1 MKVLLISHIADADG
15 IMPVILTDLTF
26 EDYDY
31 QLLDIADVDS
41 YVNDNLDNNYFDN
54 YDKVFMVD
62 LCVSESTAKR
72 IDSLEFK
79 KKFFV
84 LDHHYAN
91 ISLNKYS
98 FIKVIDEEN
107 GIKESGTSLYYK
119 YLLIHYPSELLKRNS
134 VAYMVTL
141 VRLGDTWQWK
151 DFDVYE
157 ARDLVTILS
166 YYGNEKFIDNYIRFL
181 RKNNE
186 FYFNDAEKILID
198 IDNNRKLEY
207 IENIKNHIIFKKIN
221 DYNVGIVF
229 AELYRSELGN
239 ALAEYYKDEVDL
251 IMIINMNR
259 SISFR
264 AIKDNINVSNF
275 ANLFNGKGHK
285 LAAGAPLPDNI
296 KEQTLTLILEN
307 NNLVG
312 EECK

>member
-31 QLLDIADVDS
+31 QLLDVGDVDS
-41 YVNDNLDNNYFDN
+41 YMNEGLDNNFFDN

-62 LCVSESTAKR
+62 LCVSESIADR
-72 IDSLEFK
+72 INNIDFK
-79 KKFFV
+79 KKFLI

-91 ISLNKYS
+91 LSLNKYS
-98 FIKVIDEEN
+98 FIRVVDEEN

-119 YLLIHYPSELLKRNS
+119 YLLTNYPNELLKRNS

-151 DFDVYE
+151 EFNVYE

-166 YYGNEKFIDNYIRFL
+166 YYGNEKFIDNYSRFL

-186 FYFNDAEKILID
+186 FYFNDAERILID

-207 IENIKNHIIFKKIN
+207 IDNMKNNIIFKQIN
-221 DYNVGIVF
+221 GYKVGIVF

-239 ALAEYYKDEVDL
+239 ALAEYYCDKVDL

-264 AIKDNINVSNF
+264 AIKDNINLSDF
-275 ANLFNGKGHK
+275 AKLFKGKGHK
-285 LAAGAPLPDNI
+285 LAAGAPLPDKL
-296 KEQTLTLILEN
+296 KEETLTMILQCNE
-307 NNLVG
+307 LVG

>member
-31 QLLDIADVDS
+31 QLLDVGDVDS
-41 YVNDNLDNNYFDN
+41 YVNDSLDNNFFDN

-62 LCVSESTAKR
+62 LCVSESIAKK
-72 IDSLEFK
+72 IDNLEFK
-79 KKFFV
+79 KKILI

-91 ISLNKYS
+91 INLNKYS

-119 YLLIHYPSELLKRNS
+119 YLLTNYPNELLKRNS

-151 DFDVYE
+151 EFNVTE

-166 YYGNEKFIDNYIRFL
+166 YYGNEKFIDNYTRFL

-186 FYFNDAEKILID
+186 FYFNDAERVLID

-207 IENIKNHIIFKKIN
+207 IENMKDDIIFKQIN
-221 DYNVGIVF
+221 GYKVGIVF

-239 ALAEYYKDEVDL
+239 ALAEYYKDKVDL

-264 AIKDNINVSNF
+264 AIKDNINVSDF
-275 ANLFNGKGHK
+275 AKLFKGKGHK

-296 KEQTLTLILEN
+296 KEKTLNLIFDN